1 MRPGKRGLSFF
12 TIGLIA
18 IVVVVVGTFV
28 GFNKGLPFQHHF
40 TVKAIFRNS
49 NNIKKASPVRIAGV
63 NIGKVSTVK
72 PMPGG
77 VDRSIVSMEIEDK
90 GLPIHSDATVAVRP
104 RIFLE
109 GNFFVDLKPG
119 TPSSKTIKDGDTLP
133 VQQASS
139 PVQLDQILSSLQ
151 KDTRHNLQTLLLEYG
166 RGVQEGGDGFN
177 RSIKYW
183 EPAYKN
189 SAIVNQATL
198 GQNAHDLSGYIKDS
212 GVVAEALDKN
222 PGQLKS
228 LITDFNTT
236 AGAFASQS
244 TALSSAIDELPR
256 TLKVGQPALAAL
268 NNAFPPVRA
277 LASALR
283 PGVRSTGP
291 TIDASL
297 PFISQA
303 RQLVSRAE
311 LRGLVSDLRPT
322 IPSLALLQARSVPL
336 YQQVRLASSC
346 QNEVILPWTHDT
358 VQDNARGQGGLPD
371 LRAKG
376 PVYYESTKPLPGLA
390 LESRAGD
397 ANGIYFRVLAGG
409 GANMIGF
416 KTDAPLSGSA
426 SNPSLLG
433 PAVGS
438 SFAAIQGI
446 EPLKPQVNAAGKAVN
461 FGGKTVRPP
470 IRPHVPCETQTGPGA
485 TAIERDGIKLDT
497 PSAGPPASLKAGST
511 STKEKDALKKALREQ
526 LKERMPIGPK
536 SSAADKKKA
545 ASVLNIPQL
554 GAVGSR

>member
-12 TIGLIA
+12 TVGLIA
-18 IVVVVVGTFV
+18 IVVVVAGTFL

-49 NNIKKASPVRIAGV
+49 NNVKKASPVRIAGV
-63 NIGKVSTVK
+63 NIGKVSKVE

-77 VDRSIVSMEIEDK
+77 VDRSIVSMAIEDK

-119 TPSSKTIKDGDTLP
+119 TPSSKTVKDGDTLP
-133 VQQASS
+133 EQQATS

-166 RGVQEGGDGFN
+166 RGVQEGGDGYN

-189 SAIVNQATL
+189 SAIVNEATL
-198 GQNAHDLSGYIKDS
+198 GQNAHDLSGYIKES
-212 GVVAEALDKN
+212 GVVAEALDKH

-244 TALSSAIDELPR
+244 NALSSAIDELPR

-268 NNAFPPVRA
+268 NNALPPVRA
-277 LASALR
+277 LSNALR

-291 TIDASL
+291 TIDVSL
-297 PFISQA
+297 PFIAQA
-303 RQLVSRAE
+303 RQLVSEPE
-311 LRGLVSDLRPT
+311 LRGLVRDLRPT
-322 IPSLALLQARSVPL
+322 VPSLALLQIRSVPL

-346 QNEVILPWTHDT
+346 QNDVILPWTRDT
-358 VQDNARGQGGLPD
+358 VPDNARGQNGLPD

-376 PVYYESTKPLPGLA
+376 PVYYESTKSLPGLA
-390 LESRAGD
+390 GESRAGD

-409 GANMIGF
+409 GTNQIGF
-416 KTDAPLSGSA
+416 KTDQAAGPA
-426 SNPSLLG
+426 NTLLG
-433 PAVGS
+433 PAVGT
-438 SFAAIQGI
+438 SFAAIQGL
-446 EPLKPQVNAAGKAVN
+446 EPLKPQVKGGKAVN
-461 FGGKTVRPP
+461 FGGTTVRPP
-470 IRPHVPCETQTGPGA
+470 IRPHVPCETQTPP
-485 TAIERDGIKLDT
+485 KLDT
-497 PSAGPPASLKAGST
+497 PMAGAPKSLAAAAP
-511 STKEKDALKKALREQ
+511 TKKSSDALKKAFKEM
-526 LKERMPIGPK
+526 LKERTPAGQKPAGDK
-536 SSAADKKKA
+536 KSAA
-545 ASVLNIPQL
+545 VPNIPQI
-554 GAVGSR
+554 GSVTGR